1 MPRLIDNLLNL
12 AISAPRIHLARSI
25 QSLLEYF
32 QYWVHYGYNIVDANQ
47 LFLLPSVYLHGFAF
61 PFENQVWF
69 SDEAANR

>member
-47 LFLLPSVYLHGFAF
+47 FILPPSVLFARF
-61 PFENQVWF
+61 YIAV
-69 SDEAANR
+69 